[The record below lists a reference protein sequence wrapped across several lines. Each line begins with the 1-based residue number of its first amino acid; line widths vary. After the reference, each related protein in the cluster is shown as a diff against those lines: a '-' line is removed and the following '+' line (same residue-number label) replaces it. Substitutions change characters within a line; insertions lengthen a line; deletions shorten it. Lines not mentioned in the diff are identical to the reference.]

1 MLKEVHA
8 KAWRVN
14 MMSIGH
20 WFTEQTDEWLSTSP
34 HDVLHFL
41 SQTLGSHKVSLP
53 LSANPVTHWW
63 ALWARFFSLS
73 FCISGPLWEPEA
85 PPSKIHKGQTEE
97 PKTGPIQNVRPSK
110 ACCPPSPK
118 SQLSA
123 NFEFLLL
130 NTAPCAP
137 VSSDL
142 APSLFASTLSGISQ
156 TALHP
161 SPCITRTHR
170 SRVSHF
176 YHPPTLS
183 EMHSE
188 RNSSLA
194 KERHLRWQHIN
205 VNMLHCSVWI
215 SVQHAQHIDK
225 TSSGL

>member
-1 MLKEVHA
+1 
-8 KAWRVN
+8 
-14 MMSIGH
+14 MS
-20 WFTEQTDEWLSTSP
+20 
-34 HDVLHFL
+34 
-41 SQTLGSHKVSLP
+41 P
-53 LSANPVTHWW
+53 LSSLLLAELLHLRTTVGARSTTLKDPQRTDWRAKDGTNPECETVQG
-63 ALWARFFSLS
+63 LL
-73 FCISGPLWEPEA
+73 
-85 PPSKIHKGQTEE
+85 
-97 PKTGPIQNVRPSK
+97 
-110 ACCPPSPK
+110 PPSPK

-161 SPCITRTHR
+161 SPCITHTHR